1 MDGHPLTIPPDAS
14 TPVRHVDAPAPGA
27 LITSHYRFCFGC
39 GVDHPTG
46 LHITIT
52 AGAGLDVLAQ
62 FEVTEHHQGAP
73 GIAHGGLLG
82 TAFDETLGAANWLI
96 RVSAVTAHLEVSYR
110 MPVPVGSTLFITA
123 QIDAVRGR
131 KIWASAEGHLHSPD
145 GPLAVRAASLFMQV
159 PLEHF
164 KKHGRAED
172 LSVASSD
179 PHARH
184 YVDNLDIA
192 P

>member
-14 TPVRHVDAPAPGA
+14 IPVRHVDAPAPGTP
-27 LITSHYRFCFGC
+27 ITSHYRYCFGC

-46 LHITIT
+46 LHISIT
-52 AGAGLDVLAQ
+52 AGEGLSVQAQ
-62 FEVTEHHQGAP
+62 FTVTEHHQGAP
-73 GIAHGGLLG
+73 GIAHGGLLS

-110 MPVPVGSTLFITA
+110 APVPVGSTVFITA
-123 QIDAVRGR
+123 KIDAVRAR
-131 KIWASAEGHLHSPD
+131 KIWASAEGRLHSAD
-145 GPLAVRAASLFMQV
+145 GLMAVRAASLFMQV

-164 KKHGRAED
+164 TKHGRAAD
-172 LSVASSD
+172 LNTAATD
-179 PHARH
+179 PHTRH